1 MATLLAL
8 VNLTGDVN
16 VTEEPL
22 ALAQISA
29 SAYGSS
35 QNTFGYPSGVK
46 LVDLAPDH
54 LKPHI
59 DPHWSQFPPVN
70 PMWHYV
76 LGIAYMVLLFFS
88 FIGNGLVVYLFNKH
102 DPIKTPSN
110 FLVVNLALSDLIML
124 TTNAPIFI
132 YNCFNNGQWSFSIEY
147 CHLYAAFG
155 AVTGVCSIYTLA
167 CISADRYNIICNG
180 FNGPKLTKGKATGMA
195 FICWFMAILTSSPP
209 FFGWGGYSLEGIMTS
224 CSFDYLSQDIGTITY
239 NLFMFIFNYCCPLM
253 VILGSYAMIVKA
265 ISAHESAMRAQA
277 AKMNVKSLR
286 SGEANE
292 QRAEIRIAKTAMF
305 NIAIWICCW
314 TPYAA
319 ITLQGSM
326 GHFDGLKPL
335 TTTLP
340 ALLAKSVSCYN
351 PFVYAIGHPKF
362 RQAMTIHCPGFCI
375 HEEDDKADNSSS
387 GTTTEEKA

>member
-1 MATLLAL
+1 MA
-8 VNLTGDVN
+8 NFTG
-16 VTEEPL
+16 EPV
-22 ALAQISA
+22 ALAQFA
-29 SAYGSS
+29 SAYGSGS
-35 QNTFGYPSGVK
+35 PSFGYADGVK

-54 LKPHI
+54 LKAHI
-59 DPHWSQFPPVN
+59 DPHWHNFPPVN

-76 LGIAYMVLLFFS
+76 LGLSYMVLLFFS
-88 FIGNGLVVYLFNKH
+88 FIGNGLVLYLFNKH

-124 TTNAPIFI
+124 TTNAPFFI
-132 YNCFNNGQWSFSIEY
+132 YNCFNNGQWSFSIGY
-147 CHLYAAFG
+147 CHAYAALG

-180 FNGPKLTKGKATGMA
+180 FNGPKLTKGKATMMA
-195 FICWFMAILTSSPP
+195 LVCWTMAIFTSSPP

-253 VILGSYAMIVKA
+253 VIVGSYAMIIKA

-286 SGEANE
+286 TAEANE

-326 GHFDGLKPL
+326 GKFDGLKPL

-375 HEEDDKADNSSS
+375 NEPEPTADNASS
-387 GTTTEEKA
+387 GTQEKSAA